1 MDAFYAAVE
10 QLDDPSL
17 RGKPILVGPPC
28 ARGVVL
34 TASYEARPYG
44 VGSAMPMA
52 LARRRCPD
60 AVVVPPRFERYQEI
74 SRVVMRVFREFSPAV
89 EALSLD
95 EAFLDLTGTERLL
108 GPPEAVG
115 RRLKDAV
122 REATGG
128 LDVSVGISSTKFV
141 AKVAS
146 GHAKPNGLVVVPP
159 HGAAEWLAPQPIDR
173 LWGVGAKTA
182 ARLQALGYE
191 RIGDIAAADPDA
203 LCAALGGAL
212 GRKLHALA
220 RADDP
225 REVVPSREAKSI
237 GSEVTLE
244 SDTRSRETI
253 AFHLRREADKVA
265 RRLRKAGLS
274 ARGVRVKLKRADFK
288 LLTRQ
293 RMLAAPTDIADELHR
308 AAMSLLDAFGPLPPI
323 RLVGLAA
330 FELDRTEHGGQA
342 EWISPRTRTRTRA
355 LEVTLDKLA
364 ERFGEGAVVRA
375 SALRYEERLGLGP
388 NLDFLRDPEDA

>member
-1 MDAFYAAVE
+1 
-10 QLDDPSL
+10 
-17 RGKPILVGPPC
+17 
-28 ARGVVL
+28 
-34 TASYEARPYG
+34 
-44 VGSAMPMA
+44 
-52 LARRRCPD
+52 PD
-60 AVVVPPRFERYQEI
+60 AVVVPPRFERYQSV
-74 SRVVMRVFREFSPAV
+74 SRIVMRVFREFSPAV

-95 EAFLDLTGTERLL
+95 EAFLDLTGSERLL
-108 GPPEAVG
+108 GAPEVVG

-128 LDVSVGISSTKFV
+128 LAVSVGISATKFV

-146 GHAKPNGLVVVPP
+146 GHAKPDGLTIVPP
-159 HGAAEWLAPQPIDR
+159 HTAAAWLAPQPVSR

-182 ARLQALGYE
+182 ARLEALGYI
-191 RIGDIAAADPDA
+191 RVGDVARADPET

-225 REVVPSREAKSI
+225 RPVEPSRAAKSI

-244 SDTRSRETI
+244 ADTRSRQTT
-253 AFHLRREADKVA
+253 AFHLRQEADKVA

-293 RMLAAPTDIADELHR
+293 RVLAAPTDLADDLHR
-308 AAMSLLDAFGPLPPI
+308 AALSLLDAFGPLPAV

-330 FELDRTEHGGQA
+330 FDLDRDELGAQA
-342 EWISPRTRTRTRA
+342 EWVS
-355 LEVTLDKLA
+355 
-364 ERFGEGAVVRA
+364 
-375 SALRYEERLGLGP
+375 
-388 NLDFLRDPEDA
+388 

>member
-17 RGKPILVGPPC
+17 RGKPILVGPPS

-60 AVVVPPRFERYQEI
+60 AVVVPPRFERYQSV
-74 SRVVMRVFREFSPAV
+74 SRIVMRVFREFSPAV

-95 EAFLDLTGTERLL
+95 EAFLDLTGSERLL
-108 GPPEAVG
+108 GAPEVVG

-128 LDVSVGISSTKFV
+128 LAVSVGISATKFV

-146 GHAKPNGLVVVPP
+146 GHAKPDGLTIVPP
-159 HGAAEWLAPQPIDR
+159 HTAAAWLAPQPVSR

-182 ARLQALGYE
+182 ARLEALGYI
-191 RIGDIAAADPDA
+191 RVGDVARADPET

-225 REVVPSREAKSI
+225 RPVEPSRAAKSI

-244 SDTRSRETI
+244 ADTRSRQTI
-253 AFHLRREADKVA
+253 AFHLRQEADKVA

-293 RMLAAPTDIADELHR
+293 RVLAAPTDLADDLHR
-308 AAMSLLDAFGPLPPI
+308 AALSLLDAFGPLPAV

-330 FELDRTEHGGQA
+330 FDLDRDELGAQA
-342 EWISPRTRTRTRA
+342 EWVSPRARTRA
-355 LEVTLDKLA
+355 LETTLDALA
-364 ERFGEGAVVRA
+364 ERFGDRAVVRA
-375 SALRYEERLGLGP
+375 SALRHDERLGLGP
-388 NLDFLRDPEDA
+388 NLDFLRDADDD